1 MAFTYSELQSKGAQ
15 LVRQFG
21 SSNLID
27 TADVPVDIW
36 SYADAEPV
44 YTFPSN
50 SGETLYISSSSALD
64 TMQIQIIGL
73 DADFREQ
80 IVTVAVTGQQKKE
93 ISGTWTRVNK
103 IINIGSSDVAG
114 VVYVYT
120 NTTVTLG
127 VPQTNS
133 AVKSLIEN
141 GFNESLFGIYS
152 VPAGKT
158 FYVTSYHLSCDAKNN
173 NTFVNST
180 ISFNVRFDPDKVFRT
195 QEIIAVSNYSPAIIM
210 LDTPFPIMGPADI
223 QPQVRSFSLNNVE
236 FHCVLEGLML

>member
-1 MAFTYSELQSKGAQ
+1 MAFSYSDLQSKGAQ

-21 SSNLID
+21 STNLID
-27 TADVPVDIW
+27 SADAPADIW
-36 SYADAEPV
+36 SYADTQPV

-73 DADFREQ
+73 DDDFREQ
-80 IVTVAVTGQQKKE
+80 IVNVTLQGQTKKQ

-120 NTTVTLG
+120 NATVLLG
-127 VPQTNS
+127 VPQTSS

-141 GFNESLFGIYS
+141 GFNESLCGFYS

-158 FYVTSYHLSCDAKNN
+158 FYATSYHFSCDAKNN
-173 NTFVNST
+173 NTLVNST
-180 ISFNVRFDPDKVFRT
+180 ITFDVRFDPNKVFRT
-195 QEIIAVSNYSPAIIM
+195 QEIMAVCNQSPVILM
-210 LDTPFPIMGPADI
+210 LDTPFPIMGPADV
-223 QPQVRSFSLNNVE
+223 QPQVRSVSANSVE
-236 FHCVLEGLML
+236 FHCVLEGLLL

>member
-1 MAFTYSELQSKGAQ
+1 MAFSYSDLQSKGAQ

-21 SSNLID
+21 STNLID
-27 TADVPVDIW
+27 SGDVPSDIW
-36 SYADAEPV
+36 SYADVQPV

-73 DADFREQ
+73 DGDFREQ
-80 IVTVAVTGQQKKE
+80 IVTVTVAGQTKKQ

-120 NTTVTLG
+120 DATVLLG
-127 VPQTNS
+127 VPQTSS

-141 GFNESLFGIYS
+141 GFNESLCAFYS

-173 NTFVNST
+173 NTLVNST
-180 ISFNVRFDPDKVFRT
+180 ITFDVRFDPNKVFRT
-195 QEIIAVSNYSPAIIM
+195 QEIIAVSNQSPVILM
-210 LDTPFPIMGPADI
+210 LDTPFPIMGPADV
-223 QPQVRSFSLNNVE
+223 QPQVRSVSANSVE
-236 FHCVLEGLML
+236 FHSVLEGLLL

>member
-1 MAFTYSELQSKGAQ
+1 MSFSYSDLQSKGAE

-21 SSNLID
+21 STNLID
-27 TADVPVDIW
+27 SADAPSDIW
-36 SYADAEPV
+36 SYADVQPT

-80 IVTVAVTGQQKKE
+80 IVTVTVAGQTKKQ

-120 NTTVTLG
+120 NATVLLG
-127 VPQTNS
+127 VPQTSS

-141 GFNESLFGIYS
+141 GFNESLCGFYS

-158 FYVTSYHLSCDAKNN
+158 FYATSYHFSCDAKNN
-173 NTFVNST
+173 NTLVNST
-180 ISFNVRFDPDKVFRT
+180 VTFDVRFDPNKVFRT
-195 QEIIAVSNYSPAIIM
+195 QEIIAVCNQSPVILM
-210 LDTPFPIMGPADI
+210 LDTPFPIMGPADV
-223 QPQVRSFSLNNVE
+223 QPQVRSVSANSVE
-236 FHCVLEGLML
+236 FHCVLEGLIL

>member
-1 MAFTYSELQSKGAQ
+1 MAFSYSDLQSKGAQ

-21 SSNLID
+21 STNLID
-27 TADVPVDIW
+27 SADAPADIW
-36 SYADAEPV
+36 SYADTQPV

-73 DADFREQ
+73 DDDFREQ
-80 IVTVAVTGQQKKE
+80 IITVTLAGQTKKQ

-103 IINIGSSDVAG
+103 IINLGSSDVAG

-120 NTTVTLG
+120 DATVLLG
-127 VPQTNS
+127 VPQTSS

-141 GFNESLFGIYS
+141 GFNESLCGFYS

-158 FYVTSYHLSCDAKNN
+158 FYATSYHFSCDAKNN
-173 NTFVNST
+173 NTLVNST
-180 ISFNVRFDPDKVFRT
+180 ITFDVRFDPNKVFRT
-195 QEIIAVSNYSPAIIM
+195 QEIMAVCNQSPAILM
-210 LDTPFPIMGPADI
+210 LDTPFPIMGPADV
-223 QPQVRSFSLNNVE
+223 QPQVRSVSANSVE
-236 FHCVLEGLML
+236 FHCVLEGLLL

>member
-1 MAFTYSELQSKGAQ
+1 MAFTYSDLQSKGAE

-21 SSNLID
+21 STNLID
-27 TADVPVDIW
+27 SADAPADIW
-36 SYADAEPV
+36 SYADTESL

-80 IVTVAVTGQQKKE
+80 IVTVAVTGQTKKQ

-103 IINIGSSDVAG
+103 IINVGASDVAG

-120 NTTVTLG
+120 NATVTLG
-127 VPQTNS
+127 EPQTPS

-141 GFNESLFGIYS
+141 GFNESLSAIYS

-158 FYVTSYHLSCDAKNN
+158 
-173 NTFVNST
+173 
-180 ISFNVRFDPDKVFRT
+180 
-195 QEIIAVSNYSPAIIM
+195 
-210 LDTPFPIMGPADI
+210 
-223 QPQVRSFSLNNVE
+223 
-236 FHCVLEGLML
+236 

>member
-1 MAFTYSELQSKGAQ
+1 MAFTYSDLQSKGAE

-21 SSNLID
+21 STNLID
-27 TADVPVDIW
+27 SADAPADIW
-36 SYADAEPV
+36 SYADIEPL

-80 IVTVAVTGQQKKE
+80 IVNVTIEGQTKKQ

-103 IINIGSSDVAG
+103 IINVGASDVAG

-141 GFNESLFGIYS
+141 GFNESLSAIYS

-158 FYVTSYHLSCDAKNN
+158 FYATSYHFSCDAKNN
-173 NTFVNST
+173 NTLVNST
-180 ISFNVRFDPDKVFRT
+180 ISFDVRFDPDKVFRT
-195 QEIIAVSNYSPAIIM
+195 QEIMAVSNHAPAIVM
-210 LDTPFPIMGPADI
+210 LDTPFPIMGPADV
-223 QPQVRSFSLNNVE
+223 QPQVRSVSANSVE
-236 FHCVLEGLML
+236 FHCVLEGLIL

>member
-1 MAFTYSELQSKGAQ
+1 MAFSYSDLQSKGAQ

-21 SSNLID
+21 STNLID
-27 TADVPVDIW
+27 SADAPADIW
-36 SYADAEPV
+36 SYADTQPV

-50 SGETLYISSSSALD
+50 SGDTLYISSSSALD

-73 DADFREQ
+73 DSDFREQ
-80 IVTVAVTGQQKKE
+80 IVNVTLQGQTKKQ

-120 NTTVTLG
+120 NATVLLG

-141 GFNESLFGIYS
+141 GFNESLCGIYS

-158 FYVTSYHLSCDAKNN
+158 FYATSYHFSCDAKNN
-173 NTFVNST
+173 NTLVNST
-180 ISFNVRFDPDKVFRT
+180 ITFDVRFDPNKVFRT
-195 QEIIAVSNYSPAIIM
+195 QEIMAVCNQSPVILM
-210 LDTPFPIMGPADI
+210 LDTPFPIMGPADV
-223 QPQVRSFSLNNVE
+223 QPQVRSVSANSVE
-236 FHCVLEGLML
+236 FHCVLEGLLL